1 MLNLVLNV
9 AVYKNHKSLKT
20 EYNIVWHNHETYIKK
35 TFTYK
40 HNVCIISE

>member
-20 EYNIVWHNHETYIKK
+20 EYNIVWHNRETYIKK